1 MNDNILQESSITELK
16 TTLNDKL
23 EKEVV
28 AFLNYRE
35 GGDIYFGVDD
45 RGMPVLIDNIDGT
58 PQVGVDTPQVNGQ
71 STPQVGVDTPQV
83 NGQNTLH
90 VKNSEEIKFEILSF
104 CVEAHSRKEIA
115 EKCGFR
121 DVRYLSSQ
129 YLAPLLENGF
139 LRLTIPDKPRSS
151 KQKYQTV
158 LITSD
163 FHKV

>member
-45 RGMPVLIDNIDGT
+45 RGMPVLIDNIDG
-58 PQVGVDTPQVNGQ
+58 
-71 STPQVGVDTPQV
+71 TPQVGVDTPQV